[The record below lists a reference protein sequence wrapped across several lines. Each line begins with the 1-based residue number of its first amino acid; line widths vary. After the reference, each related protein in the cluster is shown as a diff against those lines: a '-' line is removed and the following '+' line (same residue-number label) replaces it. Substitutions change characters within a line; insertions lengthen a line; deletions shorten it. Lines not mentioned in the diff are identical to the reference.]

1 MSPVAAPPAPS
12 VTFRLAGPRDAPAL
26 ADFMSRNFLAAYG
39 HCSTPE
45 NIAAAIAE
53 HYGLAAQLR
62 QISDPNRANL
72 LAETAAGVL
81 AGHAQ
86 LHFDGETPDAVT
98 LRPAADVA
106 RFYVDVAFHG
116 QGVAQAMMAEVERIA
131 AARGMR
137 ALWLSVWQEQP
148 QAVRFYEKAGFLKAG
163 TLVFVVGDDPK
174 DDWLMVKRLPAPE
187 SPATAC

>member
-1 MSPVAAPPAPS
+1 MSPVATPPAPS
-12 VTFRLAGPRDAPAL
+12 VIFRLAGPADAPAL

-45 NIAAAIAE
+45 NIASAIDQ
-53 HYGLAAQLR
+53 HYGQDAQHR
-62 QISDPNRANL
+62 QIADATRVNL
-72 LAETAAGVL
+72 LAETADGVL

-86 LHFDGETPDAVT
+86 LHFDGETPGAVS

-116 QGVAQAMMAEVERIA
+116 QGVAQAMMAEVGRIA
-131 AARGMR
+131 ATRGVR

-148 QAVRFYEKAGFLKAG
+148 QAVRFYEKSGFTKAG

-174 DDWLMVKRLPAPE
+174 DDWLMVKPVPA
-187 SPATAC
+187 A